1 MAWERRG
8 SRIRG
13 IRTATATTTT
23 ATHNGLVVLVHPVFE
38 RVFYTY
44 DALNN
49 VVDENLQGIRVVKS
63 YNRESFDITF
73 KSHGNPVYQAM
84 WYFIAWVAISLIC
97 NGFNNLWMPIAQA
110 YVPLA
115 VYNLLVTFITGGVSM
130 IIFFFVFKI
139 IFPEGEAK
147 AEAE

>member
-1 MAWERRG
+1 
-8 SRIRG
+8 
-13 IRTATATTTT
+13 
-23 ATHNGLVVLVHPVFE
+23 
-38 RVFYTY
+38 
-44 DALNN
+44 
-49 VVDENLQGIRVVKS
+49 
-63 YNRESFDITF
+63 
-73 KSHGNPVYQAM
+73 
-84 WYFIAWVAISLIC
+84 
-97 NGFNNLWMPIAQA
+97 MPIAQA